1 MSIYILNTQHGK
13 SAGKV
18 IYEAVQSF
26 QRKKQRRHELWVLS
40 CYIDLDL
47 IEKYVAYLVKSI
59 KITDVYL
66 AFNFAEIYKI
76 GPIGTEQKLATIQ
89 RNLKKIGIE
98 FEWKLLASSQL
109 VHSKG
114 YAIIQRSDG
123 KLSGGAVLITS
134 ANFTEP
140 GFKGGNIE
148 IGYLSTKKKD
158 LRDFINAY
166 DYLWEEIGGGIDSA
180 VFRQGEYLF
189 KFALLSS
196 GLFLH
201 KWSGS
206 LSQQVGIKYE
216 LTEFAKKKGTIA
228 PELAAVGFEAG
239 DSFTK
244 QVLDL
249 GELPKKE
256 VPRSFVTRFTIE
268 TYWGRWCPC
277 NAWYALSDTFDG
289 ADQFIKRFQS
299 ATEENVLQKIK
310 RETLIIQ
317 EQLIDRGLIKPVGQN
332 HLDRWINKV
341 QELRHSRCRLNR
353 FFTGYEAHELPYSI
367 EQKSDVAK
375 LFECLEEAIEL
386 TKAKNI
392 AKEKVLSAI
401 NYADPDLIHL
411 NDEEIQ
417 IIKEISNS

>member
-1 MSIYILNTQHGK
+1 M
-13 SAGKV
+13 
-18 IYEAVQSF
+18 
-26 QRKKQRRHELWVLS
+26 
-40 CYIDLDL
+40 
-47 IEKYVAYLVKSI
+47 
-59 KITDVYL
+59 
-66 AFNFAEIYKI
+66 
-76 GPIGTEQKLATIQ
+76 
-89 RNLKKIGIE
+89 
-98 FEWKLLASSQL
+98 
-109 VHSKG
+109 
-114 YAIIQRSDG
+114 
-123 KLSGGAVLITS
+123 
-134 ANFTEP
+134 
-140 GFKGGNIE
+140 
-148 IGYLSTKKKD
+148 
-158 LRDFINAY
+158 
-166 DYLWEEIGGGIDSA
+166 
-180 VFRQGEYLF
+180 
-189 KFALLSS
+189 
-196 GLFLH
+196 
-201 KWSGS
+201 
-206 LSQQVGIKYE
+206 
-216 LTEFAKKKGTIA
+216 
-228 PELAAVGFEAG
+228 
-239 DSFTK
+239 
-244 QVLDL
+244 
-249 GELPKKE
+249 
-256 VPRSFVTRFTIE
+256 
-268 TYWGRWCPC
+268 
-277 NAWYALSDTFDG
+277 SDTFDG